1 MELKFGN
8 IRELI
13 TQQGQRYANKTLIR
27 FYDDDITY
35 QDMDMRSSQIAAG
48 LHKLGVKKGDRV
60 CILMDNSP
68 EFYYAYFGIIRL
80 GAIAGP
86 VNCWW
91 QTKEIQYLLSDSG
104 AVALFVDTAYRG
116 HLDKMKGQTP
126 ALKHFIKRG
135 AQDADLSY
143 ESMLDEKDSAPEET
157 IDLEC
162 YIHHCLYVRYYRKS
176 QGCSADPR
184 EHPCQLLAGRKACQY
199 QRERC
204 CDVFSHPCSM

>member
-91 QTKEIQYLLSDSG
+91 QTKEIQYLLNDSG
-104 AVALFVDTAYRG
+104 AVALFVEQHTGGISIR
-116 HLDKMKGQTP
+116 
-126 ALKHFIKRG
+126 
-135 AQDADLSY
+135 
-143 ESMLDEKDSAPEET
+143 
-157 IDLEC
+157 
-162 YIHHCLYVRYYRKS
+162 
-176 QGCSADPR
+176 
-184 EHPCQLLAGRKACQY
+184 
-199 QRERC
+199 
-204 CDVFSHPCSM
+204 